1 MRGDFA
7 VFVLTHG
14 RPGRVVTLDT
24 IRRCGYT
31 GRWYMVVDNEDDTVD
46 EYRERYGEDRVIV
59 FDKELEAKLTD
70 SMDTSKNRGVIVYAR
85 NVCFRLA
92 SELGLTYF
100 LELDDDYKWMEH
112 RYIEDGRLK
121 SVEVRDAD
129 GLFEAYCEFLRVSEA
144 QSVAM
149 AQGGDFIGGAES
161 ANFRRGCLRKAMNT
175 FFCMTERPFR
185 FVGRVNED
193 VNTYVGLGQ
202 TGMLFLTACGA
213 NIVQLPTQ
221 SNAGGMTGEYLSSGT
236 YVKSFYTV
244 MIAPSCVRVKTMGNR
259 HRRMHH
265 HIDWRYAVPK
275 IVSGRYCKRLVGY
288 GS

>member
-7 VFVLTHG
+7 VFILTHG

-24 IRRCGYT
+24 LRRCGYT
-31 GRWYMVVDNEDDTVD
+31 GRWYMVVDNEDDSVD
-46 EYRERYGEDRVIV
+46 EYRERYGSDRVIV

-70 SMDTSKNRGVIVYAR
+70 SMDTSENRGVIVYAR

-121 SVEVRDAD
+121 SVEVADAD

-149 AQGGDFIGGAES
+149 AQGGDFIGGAMS
-161 ANFRRGCLRKAMNT
+161 NNFRSGCLRKAMNT

-202 TGMLFLTACGA
+202 TGMLFLTAVGA

-244 MIAPSCVRVKTMGNR
+244 MIAPSCVRVKTMGNK

-275 IVSGRYCKRLVGY
+275 IVSGRHCKRLV
-288 GS
+288 